1 MLPYLKDR
9 VRVACGPS
17 STVLS
22 LHALNVTSSPGLL
35 PRLAT
40 LHHSPS
46 TMNKRIERELHRTKV
61 VVRHLPCQLT
71 EERLQEQLTSLPPH
85 DYMYFVQ
92 GDASYNQFGY
102 SRLYINF
109 TSEDDIVPFKEM
121 WDGYLFEDEAGFK
134 THAVVEFAPFQ
145 RVPRKNKRKPDPKCG
160 TIQTDP
166 EFLAFTEA
174 YGQEVEPLP
183 SIDKTTYMLEEPKAA
198 AAKETT
204 ALIEYLKDKKEQKAR
219 AKAAK
224 EAKRRE
230 KKAREKSRKE
240 KVEPAKT
247 STSASMKVALRQGGR
262 GEGGEDRGGGTKP
275 VSATA
280 QPQEGKTVPVK
291 TSSTAS
297 SGHEVG
303 SSRQSPQTREYGD
316 EASVRIIARHG
327 GGGGRRSGQA
337 TEKSRQKHGGSGER
351 EMSDAGALKK
361 TDSYYSTAGGKDSRE
376 GSQLQGGGRGGER
389 GGRGGRGRGDKKP
402 DRMLYNP
409 RSKREGEGEESASG
423 SHRGRGSGRPYYGRG
438 RGRGGRGGGQRYNQ
452 DKPQT

>member
-1 MLPYLKDR
+1 
-9 VRVACGPS
+9 
-17 STVLS
+17 
-22 LHALNVTSSPGLL
+22 
-35 PRLAT
+35 
-40 LHHSPS
+40 
-46 TMNKRIERELHRTKV
+46 MNKRIERELHRTKV

-71 EERLQEQLTSLPPH
+71 EERLREQLTSLPPH

-92 GDASYNQFGY
+92 GDSSYNQFGY

-198 AAKETT
+198 SKETT

-230 KKAREKSRKE
+230 KKAREKIRKE

-247 STSASMKVALRQGGR
+247 STSASMKVVLRQGGR

-275 VSATA
+275 VSAAA
-280 QPQEGKTVPVK
+280 QPQEGKAVPVK
-291 TSSTAS
+291 TPSTAS

-303 SSRQSPQTREYGD
+303 SSRQSLQSREYSD

-337 TEKSRQKHGGSGER
+337 AEKGRQKHGGSGER
-351 EMSDAGALKK
+351 EVSDAGAVKK
-361 TDSYYSTAGGKDSRE
+361 TDSYYSTAGGQDSRA
-376 GSQLQGGGRGGER
+376 GTQSQGGGRGGER
-389 GGRGGRGRGDKKP
+389 RERGGRGGERRERGGRGGGDKKP

-409 RSKREGEGEESASG
+409 RSKREGEGEDSASG

-452 DKPQT
+452 DNPQT

>member
-1 MLPYLKDR
+1 
-9 VRVACGPS
+9 
-17 STVLS
+17 
-22 LHALNVTSSPGLL
+22 
-35 PRLAT
+35 
-40 LHHSPS
+40 
-46 TMNKRIERELHRTKV
+46 MNKRIERELHRTKV

-71 EERLQEQLTSLPPH
+71 EEKLQEQLTSLPPH

-145 RVPRKNKRKPDPKCG
+145 RIPRKNKRKPDPKCG

-174 YGQEVEPLP
+174 YEQEVEPLP

-198 AAKETT
+198 TKETT

-224 EAKRRE
+224 EAKKRE

-247 STSASMKVALRQGGR
+247 STSASVKVALRQGGR
-262 GEGGEDRGGGTKP
+262 GEGGEERGGGGSKP
-275 VSATA
+275 VSAAA
-280 QPQEGKTVPVK
+280 QPQEGKMAPVK

-316 EASVRIIARHG
+316 EASVRIIARHS
-327 GGGGRRSGQA
+327 GGGGRRSGQVA
-337 TEKSRQKHGGSGER
+337 EKGRQRHSGSGER
-351 EMSDAGALKK
+351 EMSDAGAPKK
-361 TDSYYSTAGGKDSRE
+361 TDSYYSTAGGKDSRQ
-376 GSQLQGGGRGGER
+376 GSQSGGGREGER
-389 GGRGGRGRGDKKP
+389 REMGGRGRGDKKP

-409 RSKREGEGEESASG
+409 RSKREGEGEETASG
-423 SHRGRGSGRPYYGRG
+423 SYRGRGRGRPYYGRG
-438 RGRGGRGGGQRYNQ
+438 RGRGWRGGGQRYNQ